1 MSASALYQKT
11 KHSGSGMGVAD
22 ELGRT
27 SEWMKVAP
35 GGEKPFDFNTK
46 GKIRHRVRKKIAI
59 VCANNRCWATYIT
72 IQYYDRVAGIF
83 G

>member
-27 SEWMKVAP
+27 SDWMKVSP

-46 GKIRHRVRKKIAI
+46 GKIRHRVRTKLLLGA
-59 VCANNRCWATYIT
+59 
-72 IQYYDRVAGIF
+72 
-83 G
+83 

>member
-27 SEWMKVAP
+27 SEWMVVAP

-46 GKIRHRVRKKIAI
+46 GKIRHRVR
-59 VCANNRCWATYIT
+59 T
-72 IQYYDRVAGIF
+72 GL
-83 G
+83 

>member
-11 KHSGSGMGVAD
+11 KRGGSGMGVAD

-46 GKIRHRVRKKIAI
+46 GKIRHRVRME
-59 VCANNRCWATYIT
+59 
-72 IQYYDRVAGIF
+72 
-83 G
+83 